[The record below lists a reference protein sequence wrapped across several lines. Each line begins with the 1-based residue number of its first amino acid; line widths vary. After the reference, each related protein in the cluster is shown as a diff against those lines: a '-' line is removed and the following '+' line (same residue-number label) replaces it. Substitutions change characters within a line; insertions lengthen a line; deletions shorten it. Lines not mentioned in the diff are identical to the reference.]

1 MIVLGIVVVSV
12 VAIFALTALTGAPYV
27 PSKRRDIKKAFD
39 TLYVLD
45 EKDTLLDIGSGDGVV
60 LRAAARRGA
69 TAIGYEINP
78 LLVWLSRWLS
88 RDEPRIRVR
97 LTNFWLSSFP
107 LNTTIV
113 YTFGESRDIAKMY
126 KKVQREAN
134 KLDRILWF
142 MSLGFKVPKQTVF
155 KSVGAH
161 HLYKITPLQNG
172 EA

>member
-1 MIVLGIVVVSV
+1 MTVFVIGLASI
-12 VAIFALTALTGAPYV
+12 VAIFALTALRGAPYV
-27 PSKRRDIKKAFD
+27 PSKRRDIKKAFNK
-39 TLYVLD
+39 LYVLG

-88 RDEPRIRVR
+88 RNDPRVTVK
-97 LTNFWLSSFP
+97 LADFWLSSFP
-107 LNTTIV
+107 PSTTIV

-126 KKVQREAN
+126 KKVQREVN
-134 KLDRILWF
+134 KLDRSLWF
-142 MSLGFKVPKQTVF
+142 MSLGFKVPKQAVF

-161 HLYKITPLQNG
+161 HLYKVTPLQNR